1 MQCGECKKTVRIN
14 AWKCPFCRADLTG
27 GLVFVTGIPGSGT
40 EEFLRKVES
49 DAKAHGHDVEIFDV
63 GETMH
68 QFALKDDPD
77 VKWNQILDADPILLR
92 SLRNLA
98 CLELKHRIEMHPEV
112 LRIVDLHLS
121 FRWKIFLTKGFEP
134 YVISE
139 FSKHIRLFVNL
150 FADLVNVQ
158 AELASTSWGK
168 REILELIIW
177 RDEEL
182 FLSDIFADISGRVN
196 SLALSINEPP
206 NMLENIIWHPDR
218 KRVYLSFPITNI
230 MEDEDLKREIEDFRD
245 AMREFLVV
253 FDPYSSKDYDDIKQ
267 QDELKSLRPEI
278 RDVTVSRDN
287 RFIDQSEAIVVYF
300 PKMVDSKGVDAEMN
314 HALRTG
320 KKIFLYSPGDL
331 GGGPFAI
338 EPGHFSP
345 DRGEYLELLKRE
357 LVDDSQEEES

>member
-1 MQCGECKKTVRIN
+1 MQCGNCNDTVRN
-14 AWKCPFCRADLTG
+14 NTWKCPSCGADLPG

-40 EEFLRKVES
+40 GEFLKKVES

-68 QFALKDDPD
+68 QFALEDGPN
-77 VKWNQILDADPILLR
+77 VKWSQILDADPILLR

-98 CLELKHRIEMHPEV
+98 CQDLRHKIEMHPEV

-134 YVISE
+134 HVISD

-150 FADLVNVQ
+150 IADLSNVQ
-158 AELASTSWGK
+158 EELALTSWGK

-182 FLSDIFADISGRVN
+182 FLSDMFAEISGRV
-196 SLALSINEPP
+196 SSCALSINEPSS
-206 NMLENIIWHPDR
+206 MLENIIWHPAR

-230 MEDEDLKREIEDFRD
+230 LEDEDAKREIEDFRD
-245 AMREFLVV
+245 ALRDFLVV
-253 FDPYSSKDYDDIKQ
+253 FYPHSSKDYDDTYKR
-267 QDELKSLRPEI
+267 DELKSLRPEI
-278 RDVTVSRDN
+278 GDVTVSRDY

-300 PKMVDSKGVDAEMN
+300 PKKVDSKGVDAEMN

-320 KKIFLYSPGDL
+320 KEIFLYSPEDL
-331 GGGPFAI
+331 GGGPFAV

-345 DRGEYLELLKRE
+345 DKEEYLELLKRE
-357 LVDDSQEEES
+357 LVNKSQEEES